1 MSSHVQ
7 SRPVETSRVE
17 SSRLSCPRRP
27 HASAGDMEA
36 RRRPRASAG
45 DMEARRR
52 PRPNPKS
59 SPVQSSPA
67 QSSPVQSSPAQP
79 SPVKVASPQVKCGR
93 VWSSVVECGPVSS
106 SVGEVRRVSSID
118 CCPRTSSPRGAPQE
132 RKSSAEVVRRARAYL
147 PACSKRRP
155 LSLGPTLKLEAWKR
169 PWKEPPSSWGSS
181 SSRWPRCRCPWC
193 LRRRA
198 SRRR

>member
-36 RRRPRASAG
+36 RRRPR
-45 DMEARRR
+45 
-52 PRPNPKS
+52 PNPKS
-59 SPVQSSPA
+59 SPVQSSPV
-67 QSSPVQSSPAQP
+67 QSSPVQSSPVQS

-93 VWSSVVECGPVSS
+93 VWSSVVECGPVSL

>member
-1 MSSHVQ
+1 MPPREIWKLVEDRGPPREIWKLVEDRDLTQ
-7 SRPVETSRVE
+7 NPV
-17 SSRLSCPRRP
+17 
-27 HASAGDMEA
+27 
-36 RRRPRASAG
+36 
-45 DMEARRR
+45 
-52 PRPNPKS
+52 
-59 SPVQSSPA
+59 
-67 QSSPVQSSPAQP
+67 QSSPVQSSPVQSSPVQSSPVQSSPVQP

-132 RKSSAEVVRRARAYL
+132 KKSSAEVVRRARAYL